1 MVNRSSWTP
10 RSSTIETAWS
20 VLAQSMPAVAEVWG
34 HRWSRGRAFARPV
47 PGRSWMLC
55 SSLLPQLMGTPNG
68 SGHDCRSL
76 TDRRSGGAQPCRQ
89 SACPGP
95 LGLAELMQDLDG
107 LADVA
112 MTQREPGM
120 RRRPCRHRHLQDA
133 GSRHRQIDLHPVSG
147 RRRSSRGRRRVTKS
161 PCPSRLC
168 ARMAPAANV
177 REWGSRGPRWIVI
190 IDYGLRGP
198 GHIRWRARRKE
209 LVMTWAVVLVVIAL
223 SGLLAWG
230 FTRQRRHAGDLTL
243 DEVKAQVHRRGDVG
257 GPYEG

>member
-1 MVNRSSWTP
+1 
-10 RSSTIETAWS
+10 
-20 VLAQSMPAVAEVWG
+20 
-34 HRWSRGRAFARPV
+34 
-47 PGRSWMLC
+47 
-55 SSLLPQLMGTPNG
+55 
-68 SGHDCRSL
+68 
-76 TDRRSGGAQPCRQ
+76 
-89 SACPGP
+89 
-95 LGLAELMQDLDG
+95 
-107 LADVA
+107 
-112 MTQREPGM
+112 
-120 RRRPCRHRHLQDA
+120 
-133 GSRHRQIDLHPVSG
+133 
-147 RRRSSRGRRRVTKS
+147 
-161 PCPSRLC
+161 
-168 ARMAPAANV
+168 MAPAANV